1 MAMETLTLIA
11 NPGSASRKYALYR
24 DDQCVGA
31 LHFEYKEGRIACTG
45 TFGDQH
51 EPVPVNIHDLNDVA
65 GQVLPLLKAHNLI
78 HADETIACIG
88 LRIVAPSS
96 YFLADRLMDDEM
108 VGRLRECEPRAPLH
122 IGASLREFDTLK
134 DIFPDAA
141 IVGVSDSSFHAG
153 KPDYAWNYGVRLQD
167 ADRFDIKRFGYHGI
181 SVASIV
187 HSLKEAGKLP
197 PKVIVAHLG
206 SGASISAVNGGRS
219 LDNTMGYSP
228 LEGLIMSTRV
238 GSIDP
243 TAANML
249 QTQLHLNDE
258 QMEDYLNSHSGL
270 LGLSETSSAVNELL
284 EHEARGNHNAELAL
298 QTYFFVIQKAIGSM
312 AAALAGAD
320 MLVFTG
326 TIGERS
332 VESRRRI
339 VDRLHYMDFILD
351 ENANGAC
358 EDPHEPTLISSLA
371 KSKPIYV
378 IPTREPDE
386 MLRRVNE
393 ILASQ
398 QDQH

>member
-11 NPGSASRKYALYR
+11 NPGSASRKYGLYR
-24 DDQCVGA
+24 GDQLTGE
-31 LHFEYKEGRIACTG
+31 LHFEYKEGIIACTG
-45 TFGDQH
+45 SFGDQH
-51 EPVPVNIHDLNDVA
+51 EPIPVSIHDLSDVA

-78 HADETIACIG
+78 HADETISRIG

-96 YFLADRLMDDEM
+96 YFLQDRVMDDET
-108 VGRLRECEPRAPLH
+108 VGRLRELESRAPLH

-134 DIFPDAA
+134 DIFAEAA
-141 IVGVSDSSFHAG
+141 IVGVSDSAFHAD

-187 HSLKEAGKLP
+187 HTLKEADKLP
-197 PKVIVAHLG
+197 PKIIVAHLG
-206 SGASISAVNGGRS
+206 SGASISAVNGGKS

-270 LGLSETSSAVNELL
+270 LGLSEVSSAVNELL
-284 EHEARGNHNAELAL
+284 EHEAHGNHNAELAL

-312 AAALAGAD
+312 AAALGGAD

-326 TIGERS
+326 TIAERS
-332 VESRRRI
+332 AEARRRI

-351 ENANGAC
+351 EATNDTC
-358 EDPHEPTLISSLA
+358 DDPRGPTLVSTLA

-378 IPTREPDE
+378 IPTKETDE
-386 MLRRVNE
+386 MLRRVT
-393 ILASQ
+393 IVLDSQ
-398 QDQH
+398 S